1 MEGSL
6 LPFLSMIVFSSAA
19 LFYAAK
25 IISAELKFSQAVIVS
40 VASTAA
46 GTLSG
51 GVGLIL
57 SLLAYFGLLKLFT
70 DASILKIIVLSV
82 ISLIIT
88 MVAFKLLIA
97 PMILSSFNVS
107 IN

>member
-6 LPFLSMIVFSSAA
+6 LPFVSMIVFSSAA
-19 LFYAAK
+19 LFFAAQ
-25 IISAELKFSQAVIVS
+25 IISIELKFSKAVIVS

-51 GVGLIL
+51 GIGIIL

-70 DASILKIIVLSV
+70 DASIIKIIIFL
-82 ISLIIT
+82 
-88 MVAFKLLIA
+88 
-97 PMILSSFNVS
+97 
-107 IN
+107 